1 MILASKL
8 KYKNRKPQVYTKIV
22 KRKAPRSRVGVNGLY
37 LKMYIGNTLY
47 SIILPILRIITVK
60 GNAVNRCHSRFPW
73 PQRWPCWHDAH
84 DADHD
89 ANSLKSDFRDNRLQR
104 WKIWTNSL
112 KMTDP
117 LYKRH
122 RTGFSFWKLVKTN
135 CPNFPLPR
143 DFPRNLSGMN
153 YLNTKFARKRGNR

>member
-60 GNAVNRCHSRFPW
+60 GNAVNLTNAIHGFPDHNVD
-73 PQRWPCWHDAH
+73 P
-84 DADHD
+84 ADMMYTMQIMMQILLNQTSETTD
-89 ANSLKSDFRDNRLQR
+89 CKDGKSEQ
-104 WKIWTNSL
+104 T
-112 KMTDP
+112 
-117 LYKRH
+117 
-122 RTGFSFWKLVKTN
+122 V
-135 CPNFPLPR
+135 
-143 DFPRNLSGMN
+143 
-153 YLNTKFARKRGNR
+153 